1 MVVGIVSC
9 ITTAYKD
16 SIINIS
22 SNDSSKEDSKFAS
35 EIFFWNGKDFS
46 WVSNPFLF
54 IIGIVLWGTGIIFG
68 LCFYCCFECL
78 CKRSLNSKSQ
88 DLTDSMNAKRMYKLL
103 RSKIVKNVKSFC
115 DSFRNWSELS
125 MVFRLQWKLC

>member
-1 MVVGIVSC
+1 MVAGIVLC

-35 EIFFWNGKDFS
+35 EIFFWNGKYFS

-54 IIGIVLWGTGIIFG
+54 IIGIVLWGAGIIFG
-68 LCFYCCFECL
+68 LCFYCCFEWMY
-78 CKRSLNSKSQ
+78 KRSLDSKSQ
-88 DLTDSMNAKRMYKLL
+88 NLIDSMNSNRMYKLM
-103 RSKIVKNVKSFC
+103 RSRIVKHVKLFC
-115 DSFRNWSELS
+115 YSFRNWSELS
-125 MVFRLQWKLC
+125 MVFRLQ